1 MTTKLAWP
9 RATLTLLAAATL
21 LTSLSAC
28 APLVVG
34 GLATTA
40 VMATDRR
47 TSGTQL
53 EDEGIELRAANRL
66 RETLGERGHINIT
79 SYNRQA
85 LLTGE
90 VPTEADKQRAEQVL
104 AGVDNVKSVVN
115 ELAVLGNSSFSQ
127 RSSDVLIT
135 GRVKASI
142 ADAQD
147 LSMHAFK
154 VVTERGTVY
163 LMGRVTER
171 EATRVAQVTRH
182 VPGVQRVV
190 RVLEVIS
197 EAELARLQPQP
208 APANASAVPASRD
221 AGN

>member
-1 MTTKLAWP
+1 MTSRIWP
-9 RATLTLLAAATL
+9 RATLTVLTATAL

-28 APLVVG
+28 APLVIG
-34 GLATTA
+34 GFATTA

-66 RETLGERGHINIT
+66 REALGERGHINIT

-104 AGVDNVKSVVN
+104 SGVDNVKSVIN

-127 RSSDVLIT
+127 RSSDTLIT
-135 GRVKASI
+135 GRVKAAI
-142 ADAQD
+142 VDTQD

-171 EATRVAQVTRH
+171 EATRVAQVARH
-182 VPGVQRVV
+182 VPGVQRVM
-190 RVLEVIS
+190 RVFEVIS

-208 APANASAVPASRD
+208 ASAPASAVPAGQRV
-221 AGN
+221 GN

>member
-1 MTTKLAWP
+1 M
-9 RATLTLLAAATL
+9 
-21 LTSLSAC
+21 
-28 APLVVG
+28 
-34 GLATTA
+34 
-40 VMATDRR
+40 
-47 TSGTQL
+47 
-53 EDEGIELRAANRL
+53 
-66 RETLGERGHINIT
+66 
-79 SYNRQA
+79 
-85 LLTGE
+85 
-90 VPTEADKQRAEQVL
+90 PTEADKQRAEQML

-171 EATRVAQVTRH
+171 EASRVAQVARH

-208 APANASAVPASRD
+208 APTNASAVPASRD

>member
-79 SYNRQA
+79 S
-85 LLTGE
+85 
-90 VPTEADKQRAEQVL
+90 
-104 AGVDNVKSVVN
+104 
-115 ELAVLGNSSFSQ
+115 
-127 RSSDVLIT
+127 
-135 GRVKASI
+135 
-142 ADAQD
+142 
-147 LSMHAFK
+147 
-154 VVTERGTVY
+154 
-163 LMGRVTER
+163 
-171 EATRVAQVTRH
+171 
-182 VPGVQRVV
+182 
-190 RVLEVIS
+190 
-197 EAELARLQPQP
+197 
-208 APANASAVPASRD
+208 
-221 AGN
+221 